1 MQKNNRS
8 LTLDGLNQVFRI
20 VGIYIEKHELGYYY
34 ANYKNTE
41 VRGKTLIDVSQALI
55 NKLSKNNNP

>member
-1 MQKNNRS
+1 MPKNNRS
-8 LTLDGLNQVFRI
+8 LTIDGLNQVFGI

-41 VRGKTLIDVSQALI
+41 VRSKALIDISQALVT
-55 NKLSKNNNP
+55 KLSQNNNA